1 MASSKR
7 RTGSQSVIGN
17 KDVVLRQFKKIKILS
32 RDEQL
37 KSRWDAVV
45 TLLSDRFADGD
56 PLDLDAIIYLIGIQE
71 YGKVNQTFQ
80 KDDKVNLMHIAIC
93 RLLVPY
99 GYYEFDYVDRDGW
112 PHFKA
117 KDALPP
123 LKAGE
128 QKVLMKEAVVHY
140 FLESGLIE

>member
-1 MASSKR
+1 M
-7 RTGSQSVIGN
+7 
-17 KDVVLRQFKKIKILS
+17 S

-45 TLLSDRFADGD
+45 KILSNRFADGD

-71 YGKVNQTFQ
+71 LGKINQTFQ

-99 GYYEFDYVDRDGW
+99 GYYEFEYVDRDGW
-112 PHFKA
+112 PHYKA
-117 KDALPP
+117 KEALPP

-128 QKVLMKEAVVHY
+128 QTVLMKEAVVHY
-140 FLESGLIE
+140 FLERGVIE